1 MILCLIL
8 SVILGYFIGSIST
21 SLIVGKVFFKIDIR
35 EHGSKNAGG
44 TNAGRVLGKK
54 AGFIVIFF
62 DALKI
67 GLAMGLAYLLIYL
80 FKLELDAYQ
89 TGLIVYSTALIT
101 AVGHCYPIYFGFKGG
116 KAVST
121 LLGFVVFTNPYLF
134 LVMFAIFVIILLS
147 TKYVSLSS
155 MISSVLLFAFS
166 FIPFFKNGMIF
177 IEYTYYY
184 SIALFLF
191 SALLIFQHR
200 SNIVRLINKK
210 ELKARWVVRL
220 YDKLKNS
227 SKLK

>member
-1 MILCLIL
+1 MILCLII
-8 SVILGYFIGSIST
+8 SVILGYLIGSIST

-67 GLAMGLAYLLIYL
+67 GISMGISYLLMYL
-80 FKLELDAYQ
+80 FGLELDVSK
-89 TGLIVYSTALIT
+89 TSLIVYATTFATAI
-101 AVGHCYPIYFGFKGG
+101 GHCYPIFFGFKGG

-121 LLGFVVFTNPYLF
+121 LLGFVVFTNPYL
-134 LVMFAIFVIILLS
+134 LITMFIIFAIILLP

-155 MISSVLLFAFS
+155 MISSILLFAFS
-166 FIPFFKNGMIF
+166 FIPFFQNGMI
-177 IEYTYYY
+177 IIDYNIYY
-184 SIALFLF
+184 SLTLFLF
-191 SALLIFQHR
+191 SAVLIFKHR

-220 YDKLKNS
+220 FDKNKNS
-227 SKLK
+227 SK